1 MASERRQL
9 SDYYYPDPDEPG
21 WYRWTPEGKNGF
33 AGIFGDIRVMPLEP
47 GRARVKI
54 DPPPILNS
62 ATGAIHGGALA
73 GYVDIVIFAGAVGGG
88 VQFAGGGARTVDLS
102 IQYLTQA
109 YVGQPLEAELEVTR
123 DGGRLVF
130 VRGTIAQGGA
140 RVASFNAIFRKN
152 SQRRA

>member
-1 MASERRQL
+1 MNQPRQV
-9 SDYYYPDPDEPG
+9 SDIYHPDPDQPG
-21 WYRWTPEGKNGF
+21 WYRWTPEGRNGF

-54 DPPPILNS
+54 EPEANLNS

-73 GYVDIVIFAGAVGGG
+73 GYVDIVIFAGAVGAG
-88 VQFAGGGARTVDLS
+88 VEFAGGGASTVDLS

-109 YVGQPLEAELEVTR
+109 FVGQPLEAGLEVLR

-130 VRGTIAQGGA
+130 VRGMIEQGGA
-140 RVASFNAIFRKN
+140 PIASFNAIFRKN

>member
-1 MASERRQL
+1 MNEPRQV
-9 SDYYYPDPDEPG
+9 SDIYYPDPDEPG
-21 WYRWTPEGKNGF
+21 WYRWAPEGRAGF
-33 AGIFGDIRVMPLEP
+33 AGIFGDIRVKPLGP

-54 DPPPILNS
+54 DPAANLNS

-88 VQFAGGGARTVDLS
+88 VQFAGGGASTVDLS

-109 YVGQPLEAELEVTR
+109 FVGQPLEAELEVTR

-130 VRGTIAQGGA
+130 VRGMIEQGGA
-140 RVASFNAIFRKN
+140 QVASFNAIFRKN
-152 SQRRA
+152 SQRRS